1 MTDKRKEALDDLE
14 LLAKEF
20 ELMAYTAAGA
30 YPDQSKLYAIT
41 AGRLKKSI
49 AALTQPQPVMGEDE
63 IIEVINKAI
72 ADANIIL
79 KRSGDAATP
88 IYRALK
94 SSGIIKTD
102 GGK

>member
-1 MTDKRKEALDDLE
+1 MTDKRKEALE
-14 LLAKEF
+14 ALAQIEKF
-20 ELMAYTAAGA
+20 AATMQHIRNYGGQII
-30 YPDQSKLYAIT
+30 PLCDTI
-41 AGRLKKSI
+41 R

>member
-1 MTDKRKEALDDLE
+1 MTTYCPDCGNQ
-14 LLAKEF
+14 LLWSGKC
-20 ELMAYTAAGA
+20 
-30 YPDQSKLYAIT
+30 SCKLIFAEECECF
-41 AGRLKKSI
+41 GLKKLGEDKCFHCTH
-49 AALTQPQPVMGEDE
+49 AALTQPQPVMGEDG

-72 ADANIIL
+72 ADADIIL

>member
-1 MTDKRKEALDDLE
+1 MTDKRKEALDSVAEWQISRLTGNPDLE
-14 LLAKEF
+14 HDKAKA
-20 ELMAYTAAGA
+20 M
-30 YPDQSKLYAIT
+30 
-41 AGRLKKSI
+41 LK
-49 AALTQPQPVMGEDE
+49 AVTDALTQPQPVMGEDG

-72 ADANIIL
+72 ADADIIL